1 MTIRRMN
8 VKLSRT
14 LLATV
19 LVGLLALLLAA
30 NVRAEAP
37 AAGTSIGNQ
46 ATATYTDGS
55 GTTRSV
61 TSNVVSTLILQVAGL
76 TLTQDNTRYSS
87 AGGVAYFPHTLTNTG
102 NSADSFNLT
111 LFQGAGDDFDLSG
124 IKIYP
129 DANGDGLP
137 DAGAAPITSTGSVP
151 AGGTFQFV
159 IVGTVPGTA
168 TAGEQAQVDI
178 TAISAFDNSQTATN
192 TDTAIVTA
200 GAVVPVTK
208 SVSSP
213 SGAPGSGPYTYTLSY
228 TNSGNDAA
236 TNLTLTDLL
245 PAGITYV
252 AGSGRWSGSGATAL
266 DDAAGGDPA
275 GINYDF
281 GVTTPGTVTA
291 VIANVPA
298 GASGTV
304 TFQFEVGATTAA
316 GTIFNQAQVSYGDGS
331 GTTVTGSTNQVP
343 FDVLVAA
350 AVDIVGEAKTD
361 PVPQGSTVTFT
372 NVVTNHG
379 NQTDT
384 FDITLSNST
393 YPAGT
398 TFLLFKSDGQTPL
411 LDTNST
417 GIPDTGP
424 LAPGASYNVVLKV
437 ILPSGASGV
446 GPYSVDKTARSA
458 NDNTVFDT
466 AQDSV
471 PGIAPSTVDLTNNVS
486 IANGATPA
494 HGLGAGPEANPIT
507 TVAVNPGAVANFTLY
522 VNNTS
527 AQADAYVLEASSN
540 STFAP
545 LTLPAGWSVQ
555 YFDSNGTAIT
565 DTGLIPAGG
574 DKLVTARVTVPAN
587 APAGDFEI
595 YFRATSPTTGVSDIK
610 HDRVTVN
617 TVRNLSITPNNT
629 GQVYPGGSIV
639 YSHTITNNGNVVE
652 GDGVNSTTTLALT
665 NTLGGFTAVIYWD
678 RDNDGVLGPNDPVI
692 DDLSDL
698 VGGSGGASTAAGLD
712 VGESAT
718 LFVKVYAPPGAVAG
732 STNVTDI
739 TATTTQGTYPVAAPA
754 PAVASD
760 TTTIISGDL
769 KIDKAQALD
778 ADGDFVLDGPYSTN
792 VQNALPG
799 ARVRYRITVTNTG
812 TADAQNVVLND
823 VTPSFTV
830 YDVGDGTTTATGVA
844 VMTLDNGGTFTAI
857 TAPTPGTAGAVTA
870 NIGTLTP
877 GQSAVIYFG
886 VRIQQ

>member
-8 VKLSRT
+8 VKFSRT

-19 LVGLLALLLAA
+19 LVGLLAFLLAA

-61 TSNVVSTLILQVAGL
+61 TSNVVSTLVLQVAGL
-76 TLTQDNTRYSS
+76 TLAQDNTRYTT
-87 AGGVAYFPHTLTNTG
+87 AGGVVYFPHTLTNTG
-102 NSADSFNLT
+102 NSADSFELT
-111 LFQGAGDDFDLSG
+111 LLQEGSDDFDLSG
-124 IKIYP
+124 VQIYP
-129 DANGDGLP
+129 DVNGDGLP

-159 IVGTVPGTA
+159 IVGTVPGSA
-168 TAGEQAQVDI
+168 THQTYAFVYI
-178 TAISAFDNSQTATN
+178 TAVSAFDNSQTATN
-192 TDTAIVTA
+192 RDETKVKA
-200 GAVVPVTK
+200 GAVVTVTK
-208 SVSSP
+208 SVSAP

-228 TNSGNDAA
+228 TNSGNQTAS
-236 TNLTLTDLL
+236 NLYFYDPL

-252 AGSGRWSGSGATAL
+252 PGSGRWSGSGATAL
-266 DDAAGGDPA
+266 TDEVGNDPA
-275 GINYDF
+275 GINYRVYGAQVQVGID
-281 GVTTPGTVTA
+281 A
-291 VIANVPA
+291 VPA

-304 TFQFEVGATTAA
+304 TFQFTVNADTAA
-316 GTIFNQAQVSYGDGS
+316 GTIFNRASVSYDAGVGGHSFFD
-331 GTTVTGSTNQVP
+331 TNWVP

-350 AVDIVGEAKTD
+350 DVEIVGEAKTD

-372 NVVTNHG
+372 NVVTNNG

-437 ILPSGASGV
+437 VLPSGASGN
-446 GPYSVDKTARSA
+446 GPYSVDKTARSG
-458 NDNTVFDT
+458 NDNTVSDT

-471 PGIAPSTVDLTNNVS
+471 PGLAPSTVDLTNDVS
-486 IANGATPA
+486 IADGA
-494 HGLGAGPEANPIT
+494 GAAPGQGPGPEANPIT

-527 AQADAYVLEASSN
+527 EQADAYVLEASSN

-574 DKLVTARVTVPAN
+574 AKLVTARVTVPAN
-587 APAGDFEI
+587 AAAGDFAI
-595 YFRATSPTTGVSDIK
+595 YFRATSPTTGVLDIK

-617 TVRNLSITPNNT
+617 TIRNLSITPNNT

-652 GDGVNSTTTLALT
+652 GDGVNSSSTTTLALT

-678 RDNDGVLGPNDPVI
+678 RDNDGVLGPHDPVV

-698 VGGSGGASTAAGLD
+698 VGGSGGASIDAGLD

-760 TTTIISGDL
+760 TTTIITGDL
-769 KIDKAQALD
+769 KVDKAQALD
-778 ADGDFVLDGPYSTN
+778 ANGDGAPDDGTYSTS

-799 ARVRYRITVTNTG
+799 ACIRYRITVTNTG
-812 TADAQNVVLND
+812 TAAAQNVVLND

-830 YDVGDGTTTATGVA
+830 YDVGDGSTTAAGVA
-844 VMTLDNGGTFTAI
+844 VMTLDNGATFTAI
-857 TAPTPGTAGAVTA
+857 IAPAPGTPGSLSAD
-870 NIGTLTP
+870 IGTLAP